1 MELAGPIW
9 RTLKV
14 EISSRPGFLG
24 KVAGA
29 IGEQGG
35 EIGEISLISVNPIT
49 TTRQIAV
56 QVKSEQQLSDIV
68 KAVELLQGVKLI
80 AVFDEILLAH
90 QGGKIKTVSRS
101 PIRNLDQ
108 LRRVYTP
115 GVANVCRA
123 IQKEPALANLYT
135 GIGNTVGIITDGTA
149 ILGLGDIGPEA
160 GMPVMEG
167 KAALFSELVGIS
179 GVPILLNTKEP
190 EEIIDTVARIA
201 PTFGAILLEDIASPA
216 CYHVEEELRRRLDIP
231 VLHDDQ
237 HGTAVVTLAAV
248 INACKYARL
257 DLRSASVGV
266 IGLGAAGL
274 AIAKMLV
281 SYGARKV
288 CGTDKRQDALDRLV
302 NNGGT
307 VLGLEEIVRECDIVI
322 AATGVPGLIKQ
333 AWVHQ
338 GQVLLPLSN
347 PDPEILP
354 EDALAAGAAFA
365 ADGRSVNNVLGFP
378 GLFRGVL
385 DAGVKEFTDEM
396 LIGAA
401 EEIAA
406 WAREGELV
414 PDPLDIA
421 VHKAVADR
429 VAKIARGK

>member
-1 MELAGPIW
+1 
-9 RTLKV
+9 
-14 EISSRPGFLG
+14 
-24 KVAGA
+24 
-29 IGEQGG
+29 
-35 EIGEISLISVNPIT
+35 
-49 TTRQIAV
+49 
-56 QVKSEQQLSDIV
+56 
-68 KAVELLQGVKLI
+68 
-80 AVFDEILLAH
+80 
-90 QGGKIKTVSRS
+90 
-101 PIRNLDQ
+101 
-108 LRRVYTP
+108 
-115 GVANVCRA
+115 
-123 IQKEPALANLYT
+123 
-135 GIGNTVGIITDGTA
+135 
-149 ILGLGDIGPEA
+149 
-160 GMPVMEG
+160 
-167 KAALFSELVGIS
+167 
-179 GVPILLNTKEP
+179 
-190 EEIIDTVARIA
+190 
-201 PTFGAILLEDIASPA
+201 
-216 CYHVEEELRRRLDIP
+216 

-333 AWVHQ
+333 TWVHQ

-385 DAGVKEFTDEM
+385 DAGAKEFTDEM

-421 VHKAVADR
+421 VHKAVAAR